1 MGEKLL
7 SLIVEEDLPSLYILQ
22 SYLTKINI
30 ACIPVQRGE
39 QALIFAAIEQPDFIL
54 MDMMLPNFSSLQLIN
69 YLKQNPGTA
78 KIPIIA
84 AVSSNREQYRNAILQ
99 IGVQDCVN
107 KPYNLEEVELV
118 ICRLM
123 SRQNNTSLS

>member
-1 MGEKLL
+1 MNKQFL
-7 SLIVEEDLPSLYILQ
+7 SLIVEEDLQSLYILQ
-22 SYLTKINI
+22 SYLKKINI

-54 MDMMLPNFSSLQLIN
+54 MDMMLPNFSSIQLIN
-69 YLKQNPGTA
+69 FLKQNPATA

-84 AVSSNREQYRNAILQ
+84 AVTSNREQYCNAILQ
-99 IGVQDCVN
+99 TGVQDCIN
-107 KPYNLEEVELV
+107 KPYDLEEVESA

-123 SRQNNTSLS
+123 SRQNNASLF